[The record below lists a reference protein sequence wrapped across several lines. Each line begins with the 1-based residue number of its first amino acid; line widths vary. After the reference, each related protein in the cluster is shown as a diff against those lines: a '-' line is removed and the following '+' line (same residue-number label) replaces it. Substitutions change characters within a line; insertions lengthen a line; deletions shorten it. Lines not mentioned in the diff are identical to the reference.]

1 MSLVL
6 RSLFEQKIICGGG
19 AARKARAVPSTP
31 VAVQC
36 RQYIKRW
43 SREVGE
49 EMVDVKIVEVV
60 EVVADVSE
68 VLDFEADDDASAKL
82 VAT

>member
-1 MSLVL
+1 
-6 RSLFEQKIICGGG
+6 
-19 AARKARAVPSTP
+19 
-31 VAVQC
+31 
-36 RQYIKRW
+36 
-43 SREVGE
+43 
-49 EMVDVKIVEVV
+49 MVDVEIVEVV